1 MPRPDENMLP
11 NEKRT
16 LGVIE
21 EVLHERAGRGEP
33 VSKSSAIV

>member
-1 MPRPDENMLP
+1 MRRPGENMLP

-21 EVLHERAGRGEP
+21 EVLHQRAGRGEP
-33 VSKSSAIV
+33 VSESSAIL